1 MPAAGS
7 TAAVEEA
14 STVVEVEDF
23 TVGQAVK
30 FIPRTRKAKAE
41 HKMCSAFFY
50 LNAVCIDTSLLRD
63 K

>member
-1 MPAAGS
+1 
-7 TAAVEEA
+7 
-14 STVVEVEDF
+14 VVEVEDF